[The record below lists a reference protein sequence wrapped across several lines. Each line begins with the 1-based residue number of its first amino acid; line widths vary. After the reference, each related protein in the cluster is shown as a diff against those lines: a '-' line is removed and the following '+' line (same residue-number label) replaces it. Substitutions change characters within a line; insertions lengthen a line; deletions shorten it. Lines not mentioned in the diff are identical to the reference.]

1 MDEKTKKVMDRVSK
15 GDYKVQPH
23 FPKEVRVA
31 VESFFKATE
40 MMINEELDH
49 VPTEYLG
56 NLLKALAKQTDN
68 TIDDQVVSFVE
79 ARLYP
84 GSTTALQ

>member
-56 NLLKALAKQTDN
+56 NLLKALAK
-68 TIDDQVVSFVE
+68 
-79 ARLYP
+79 YP
-84 GSTTALQ
+84 EYNSITLDLLKSIKEGDMY

>member
-15 GDYKVQPH
+15 GDYEVKPH

-40 MMINEELDH
+40 MMINEELDYI
-49 VPTEYLG
+49 PTEYLG
-56 NLLKALAKQTDN
+56 NLLKVLSK
-68 TIDDQVVSFVE
+68 
-79 ARLYP
+79 YP
-84 GSTTALQ
+84 EYNNITLSLLKSMKEGDVI

>member
-15 GDYKVQPH
+15 GDYEVKPH

-40 MMINEELDH
+40 MMINEDLDH
-49 VPTEYLG
+49 VPSEYLG
-56 NLLKALAKQTDN
+56 NLLKALSKYPEYNNITLDLIKSAKKGD
-68 TIDDQVVSFVE
+68 IF
-79 ARLYP
+79 
-84 GSTTALQ
+84 

>member
-15 GDYKVQPH
+15 GDYKIRPH
-23 FPKEVRVA
+23 FPEEVKVA

-49 VPTEYLG
+49 VPSEYLG
-56 NLLKALAKQTDN
+56 NLLKALSKYPEYNNITLDLIKSAKEGEL
-68 TIDDQVVSFVE
+68 F
-79 ARLYP
+79 
-84 GSTTALQ
+84 